1 MGDHPVDLQAFYA
14 AQHADDERNC
24 QKRQNES
31 FFHKKGLD
39 REPSAASRLKKNGR
53 PRHLGNR
60 PVSVRNLNLII
71 FACLVNS

>member
-31 FFHKKGLD
+31 FFHKIKD
-39 REPSAASRLKKNGR
+39 WT
-53 PRHLGNR
+53 GNR
-60 PVSVRNLNLII
+60 QRFPGKKRMDGPATLETVR
-71 FACLVNS
+71 FQFET